1 MDRMTHQYHLWLEK
15 ATQDQD
21 IIQELKSMEG
31 SPEKIRDAFYQD
43 LTFGT
48 GGLRGIIG
56 AGTNRMNIYTV
67 AKASHGLASYIKKNL
82 PENSPDCKIIPKVAV
97 SYDSRMKSTLFAQTA
112 CRVLAA
118 NGIQAWLYPQLM
130 PTPCLSFAVREL
142 GCLAGVMITAS
153 HNPAAYNGY
162 KVYGPDGCQITT
174 QAAKEILEEI
184 RQADL
189 FSDLPLPSFED
200 GIRDGDIRYIPDSI
214 YSSYIQAVKG
224 QALAGYGTLNR
235 QISIVYSPLNGTG
248 LEPVL
253 CVLKESGFT
262 HITVVE
268 EQRMPDGR
276 FPTCPYPNPEVR
288 EAMNLGIQYAKDCHG
303 DLVLATD
310 PDCDRVGIA
319 VKDKSGEYVLLSG
332 NETGMLLL
340 DYICWRH
347 FSDQTMPE
355 NPLFIKTIVT
365 TNMAERIASHYGVR
379 TVNVLTGFKY
389 IGEQLGILE
398 TEGRE
403 DSFLFA
409 FEESYGYL
417 RGTYVRDK
425 DGVSA
430 SLLICEM
437 ASFYQSQGL
446 SLLDRLEE
454 LYHIYG
460 YCLETQHSY
469 TFEGAQG
476 ASQMQEIMEK
486 FRTVPGSFGSK
497 KVVDFLD
504 YKDGLDGLPKSD
516 VVRFLL
522 EDHCSVVIRP
532 SGTEPKIK
540 VYVSVSGGSR
550 EEAGEIEGEIVK
562 GIEKY
567 LRSI

>member
-31 SPEKIRDAFYQD
+31 SPEKIRDAFYQN

-48 GGLRGIIG
+48 GGLRGIMG

-67 AKASHGLASYIKKNL
+67 AKASQGLASYIKKNL
-82 PENSPDCKIIPKVAV
+82 PGHSTVCETIPKVAV
-97 SYDSRMKSTLFAQTA
+97 SYDSRMKSTLFAQTT

-118 NGIQAWLYPQLM
+118 NGIQAWLYPHLM

-184 RQADL
+184 RRADL

-200 GIRDGDIRYIPDSI
+200 GIRNGDIRYIPDSI

-224 QALAGYGTLNR
+224 QALAGYNTLNR

-253 CVLKESGFT
+253 CVLKDSGFT

-288 EAMNLGIQYAKDCHG
+288 KAMDLGIQYAKDCHG

-310 PDCDRVGIA
+310 PDCDRAGIA
-319 VKDKSGEYVLLSG
+319 VKDKNGEYVLLSG

-340 DYICWRH
+340 DYICSRH
-347 FSDQTMPE
+347 LSNNTMPE
-355 NPLFIKTIVT
+355 NPVFIKTIVT
-365 TNMAERIASHYGVR
+365 SNMAERIASHYGVR
-379 TVNVLTGFKY
+379 TINVLTGFKY

-398 TEGRE
+398 AEGRE
-403 DSFLFA
+403 HSFLFA

-425 DGVSA
+425 DGVTA

-437 ASFYQSQGL
+437 AAACKSQGL
-446 SLLDRLEE
+446 SLLDKLEE

-460 YCLETQHSY
+460 YCLETQHCY
-469 TFEGAQG
+469 TFEGAHG
-476 ASQMQEIMEK
+476 ASRMKEIMEK
-486 FRTVPGSFGSK
+486 LRTVAGSLGGK

-522 EDHCSVVIRP
+522 EDHCSVVVRP

-550 EEAGEIEGEIVK
+550 DEAKEIEGGIVK